1 VKLRTQIL
9 LLLFFFGLTP
19 LLIAAIINF
28 PLLIGRLEGFYQ
40 QAYLQ
45 NLRADFSDLDQHLAS
60 RNTLA
65 RVIARLPEPGI
76 LLFNK
81 NTEGSED
88 ADIDKAR
95 VRYTEWL
102 NRLLTNEYD
111 IIQISFVDK
120 KGVPRFWLERDA
132 DSLLLLPTTKLPE
145 EPPRA
150 MLDEALRLPDPAVLL
165 GPVRLNP
172 DYHDDPRAFLNL
184 QLVSPIHPGPGG
196 TPVGAVVVTLDI
208 GGIAAISPGTLWI
221 TPDGE
226 YLPTARNPRPGS
238 NAFDDFPGLREK
250 LGSSKITLYEGPNGD
265 IIWVPMFHI
274 EGSGS
279 IWTGRFVDPSPM
291 ARFKNELTLR
301 VFGVVLLL
309 AATVWLAASW
319 LSRKVGR
326 FSESLT
332 QGVQHVLEGNES
344 VQFSW
349 QGSREL
355 EQLSQDLSALARKHA
370 QNNRELIEHAR
381 ELEASNQYK
390 SEFLANASHELK
402 TPLNS
407 ILLLSKLVAE
417 NANPRD
423 KEEQRQLAVIQA
435 ASQDLKRLIDSLLD
449 LTRIEAGRME
459 LVREEVELAPL
470 LISLHQLLKPQFDAK
485 GLELVLDLPEER
497 PIIISDA
504 DKISQIVKNLLS
516 NALKFTEKGRVV
528 LALRHNDGDDSERLP
543 LVISVSD
550 TGIGIPAEK
559 QHRIFNEF
567 TQADGATHRRYGGSG
582 LGLSISRSLAGLLG
596 GYISLSSQPG
606 EGSCFSL
613 FLPYLAGRQ
622 NMPRDAHVHEHHFEQ
637 EHTQPPMDDSLR
649 GRQILLV
656 GADVPTL
663 LTLTTLL
670 RDWGVMVQ
678 AADDLDEA
686 LEALRDEQGI
696 DTLLIDTRHD
706 PTLLPALSK
715 ILSSRRPAARPRL
728 IALGEPADSEANRK
742 FATTLNAPPSAEAL
756 CAALTPP

>member
-1 VKLRTQIL
+1 MKLRTQIL

-28 PLLIGRLEGFYQ
+28 PLLIGRLETFYQ

-76 LLFNK
+76 LLFSK
-81 NTEGSED
+81 DKED

-102 NRLLTNEYD
+102 NRLLANEYD
-111 IIQISFVDK
+111 IIQISFVDN
-120 KGVPRFWLERDA
+120 KGIPRFWLERDA
-132 DSLLLLPTTKLPE
+132 DSLLLLPTTKLPGQ
-145 EPPRA
+145 PPRA
-150 MLDEALRLPDPAVLL
+150 MLDEALKLPGPAVLL

-172 DYHDDPRAFLNL
+172 DYQDDPRHFLNL
-184 QLVSPIHPGPGG
+184 QLVSPIHPRPGAM
-196 TPVGAVVVTLDI
+196 PVGAVVVTLDI

-226 YLPTARNPRPGS
+226 YLPTARHPRPDS

-250 LGSSKITLYEGPNGD
+250 LTDSKITLYEGPGGD
-265 IIWVPMFHI
+265 IIWVPMFQI

-279 IWTGRFVDPSPM
+279 IWAGRFVDPSPM

-319 LSRKVGR
+319 LSRKAGR

-332 QGVQHVLEGNES
+332 QGVQEVLEGNES

-349 QGSREL
+349 RGSREL

-417 NANPRD
+417 NANPRS
-423 KEEQRQLAVIQA
+423 KEEQEQLAVIQA

-470 LISLHQLLKPQFDAK
+470 LKSLYQLLKPQFDAK
-485 GLELVLDLPEER
+485 GLELILDLPEER

-516 NALKFTEKGRVV
+516 NALKFTEQGRVV
-528 LALRHNDGDDSERLP
+528 LSLRHNDGDDAERLP
-543 LVISVSD
+543 LIISVSD
-550 TGIGIPAEK
+550 TGIGIPANK

-596 GYISLSSQPG
+596 GYIRLTSQPG

-613 FLPYLAGRQ
+613 YLPYLTGRR
-622 NMPRDAHVHEHHFEQ
+622 NMPRDAQVHEHHFEE
-637 EHTQPPMDDSLR
+637 EHAPPLRDDALR

-670 RDWGVMVQ
+670 RGWGVLVQ

-686 LEALRDEQGI
+686 LEALHDEQDM
-696 DTLLIDTRHD
+696 DTILVDTRHD
-706 PTLLPALSK
+706 PALLPALSK
-715 ILSSRRPAARPRL
+715 ALAAWPEASRPRL
-728 IALGEPADSEANRK
+728 IALGDKADTDANRE
-742 FATTLNAPPSAEAL
+742 FAATLSVPPSAESL
-756 CAALTPP
+756 CAILKNT